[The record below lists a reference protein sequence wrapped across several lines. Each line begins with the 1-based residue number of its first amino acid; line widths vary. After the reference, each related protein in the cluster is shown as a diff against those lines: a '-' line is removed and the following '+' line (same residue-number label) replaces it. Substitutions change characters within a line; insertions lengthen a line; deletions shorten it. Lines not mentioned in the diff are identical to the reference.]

1 MAHSPIIKSSKW
13 KPVRFLTQ
21 RCVLGGFISTPIKV
35 DEETHPVTKQLF
47 VRMRGTD
54 KWMLKVLGSK
64 LNGEQR
70 HKKFLDMLQKKSQ
83 NATVV
88 PHTDY
93 GDGLDDKMT
102 ALDWEYD
109 DVGEGDP
116 PGTAQQQDEARSNKN
131 AKQTI
136 PTNSIIKLDMP
147 QTHPAAGASGDGP
160 MRQVSVRH
168 RGSHSGRCLW
178 LAEDDVEWALEYM
191 WTELETCGVLPIP
204 DDEQGEDSPPTDS
217 LSAHG
222 DEPLFPESQ
231 IRWDFTAGGWKF
243 LDGKGNQR
251 FCKVTD
257 FPKGCTD
264 LTEAEFADLRYEEKK
279 RLTYDYACE
288 QARSR

>member
-1 MAHSPIIKSSKW
+1 MLCASYHIARVLFMIHTHVRIGPRGHVAPWLAAPPWLVRIGPQGKVGRQAQPSWSRDAMAHSPIIKSSKW

-70 HKKFLDMLQKKSQ
+70 HKKFLDMLHKTSK

-131 AKQTI
+131 AKQKSRRT
-136 PTNSIIKLDMP
+136 
-147 QTHPAAGASGDGP
+147 AS
-160 MRQVSVRH
+160 
-168 RGSHSGRCLW
+168 
-178 LAEDDVEWALEYM
+178 
-191 WTELETCGVLPIP
+191 
-204 DDEQGEDSPPTDS
+204 
-217 LSAHG
+217 
-222 DEPLFPESQ
+222 
-231 IRWDFTAGGWKF
+231 
-243 LDGKGNQR
+243 
-251 FCKVTD
+251 
-257 FPKGCTD
+257 
-264 LTEAEFADLRYEEKK
+264 
-279 RLTYDYACE
+279 
-288 QARSR
+288 